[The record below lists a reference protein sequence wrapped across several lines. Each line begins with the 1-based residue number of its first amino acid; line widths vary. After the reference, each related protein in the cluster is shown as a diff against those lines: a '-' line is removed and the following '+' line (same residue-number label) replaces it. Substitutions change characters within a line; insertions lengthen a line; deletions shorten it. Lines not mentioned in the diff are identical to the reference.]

1 MRWGKILKNK
11 KQILR
16 AKMKMKLALYERNTV
31 KCCLSYTYILIQKIF
46 ELRKKLN
53 LFDAVWEKNTKTQTL
68 HLSIL

>member
-1 MRWGKILKNK
+1 
-11 KQILR
+11 
-16 AKMKMKLALYERNTV
+16 MKMKLALYERNTV